1 MNKSSPYILIFCI
14 VIFLMFNITVKTT
27 LKCDFISNRCTVNN
41 VNVFNHAKIIAEFH
55 PSNVIGFGIGSYTK
69 TVSKAAKKKG
79 DLNPNL
85 SDNEVER
92 FSVYYKAR
100 IGRNEVIFDDFVDK
114 ESAQKTIDE
123 LIPLFTKSAGTIE
136 YEKKKRF

>member
-14 VIFLMFNITVKTT
+14 LLFLMFKITVKTT
-27 LKCDFISNRCTVNN
+27 LKCDFIDNRCTVNN
-41 VNVFNHAKIIAEFH
+41 VNILKHAKVVKEFH
-55 PSNVIGFGIGSYTK
+55 PSNIIGFGIGSYTK
-69 TVSKAAKKKG
+69 TVSNAVKKSNI
-79 DLNPNL
+79 DPTL

-92 FSVYYKAR
+92 FTVYYKAR